1 MIHIKTKILAA
12 LTHQARDELLQTL
25 TTKLESTGL
34 KYKIGRR
41 PGDFTIFSKSEF
53 TRKPQNPDNL
63 ILVIARINKKTLSD
77 TINVLKELNIK
88 FKQNNNT
95 FELEGTYQWKTIT

>member
-1 MIHIKTKILAA
+1 MIYIKTKILAT
-12 LTHQARDELLQTL
+12 LTNQARDELLQTL
-25 TTKLESTGL
+25 TDKLESTGL

-63 ILVIARINKKTLSD
+63 ILVIARINKKILSD
-77 TINVLKELNIK
+77 TVNVLKELNIK
-88 FKQNNNT
+88 FKQDSNI
-95 FELEGTYQWKTIT
+95 FELEETY